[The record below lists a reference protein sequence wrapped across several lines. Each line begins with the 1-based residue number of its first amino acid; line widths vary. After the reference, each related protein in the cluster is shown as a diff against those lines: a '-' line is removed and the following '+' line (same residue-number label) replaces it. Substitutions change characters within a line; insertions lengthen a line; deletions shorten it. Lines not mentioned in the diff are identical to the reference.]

1 MIEFEKLSK
10 ALLLY
15 LILIFTGF
23 AQSPKILKINY
34 LNSPV
39 SQYRMTENDLK
50 SSPTKASRNEFRQSI
65 KDYYSLYIN
74 LENRSSVFV
83 LDSTRQIKPIG
94 WDNIRAALLDTII
107 STVKTPDNKTY
118 KHEWVMEQTIFSEG
132 EVRDIQWDLTNETK
146 KINGLNC
153 FKAEAKNFPML
164 TVWYTKELPVS
175 NGPSIYQGLPG
186 LVMLSESYTS
196 TTEAYKIEYTDDIEG
211 FEKLYQEKVNLFLEE
226 KKQKTRYDREP
237 LVMLKKGDLF
247 LSSYKY
253 FHGKPYRK

>member
-1 MIEFEKLSK
+1 MINLNKIHK
-10 ALLLY
+10 TLLLLFGFT
-15 LILIFTGF
+15 LIGF
-23 AQSPKILKINY
+23 SQSPKILKINY

-39 SQYRMTENDLK
+39 SQYQMTENDLK
-50 SSPTKASRNEFRQSI
+50 SSPTKASRNEFRLSI

-107 STVKTPDNKTY
+107 STVKTPENKTY

-132 EVRDIQWDLTNETK
+132 KVGDIQWDLTNETK
-146 KINGLNC
+146 KINGLEC

-186 LVMLSESYTS
+186 LVMLSESYTN
-196 TTEAYKIEYTDDIEG
+196 TTEAYKIEYTDDVEG
-211 FEKLYQEKVNLFLEE
+211 FKKLYNEKVNLFMEE
-226 KKQKTRYDREP
+226 KKQKTRYDHEP

-247 LSSYKY
+247 LSEYKY
-253 FHGKPYRK
+253 FQGKPFRK